1 MEELFVTYLPAA
13 AVVWLVLQVAALRM
27 LDGRWRTAAWFPIYA
42 IGAAVAVAVVGVM
55 GGSNLAPIWVV
66 FALPLCFIWI
76 TALWVIRGLVW
87 LVSRS
92 R

>member
-27 LDGRWRTAAWFPIYA
+27 LEGLWRKAAWLSVFAMGAA
-42 IGAAVAVAVVGVM
+42 IAVAVLGVM
-55 GGSNLAPIWVV
+55 SGSNLAPIWVV
-66 FALPLCFIWI
+66 FALPLCFVWI
-76 TALWVIRGLVW
+76 TALWVIRGLAW

>member
-27 LDGRWRTAAWFPIYA
+27 LDGRWRTAAWLPVYA
-42 IGAAVAVAVVGVM
+42 IGAAVTVAIVGVM

-66 FALPLCFIWI
+66 FALPLCFVWI
-76 TALWVIRGLVW
+76 TALWVIRGLAW